1 MRRKTLG
8 FVASS
13 IDDSN
18 LQGRPLS
25 NRQPVRWQ
33 CRRRRRATELNSAP
47 GVTANIRELVVQLSR
62 GNIARAVPLAESVRT
77 DLDAILASDTD
88 AGSTPKLQAQQTK
101 FAIDE
106 VRMLVEQQDLR
117 GALDAARDAAKE
129 WRAAPNTQE

>member
-1 MRRKTLG
+1 M
-8 FVASS
+8 
-13 IDDSN
+13 N
-18 LQGRPLS
+18 
-25 NRQPVRWQ
+25 N
-33 CRRRRRATELNSAP
+33 AP

-77 DLDAILASDTD
+77 DLDAILTSDMDT
-88 AGSTPKLQAQQTK
+88 GSTPKLQAQQTK

-129 WRAAPNTQE
+129 WRTAPSTQE